1 MMLGKFLL
9 WDKKSL
15 IAFSQM
21 PFLTLIFWWA
31 FFFSCITPKT
41 SLILSN
47 SLTLGTCPQMEEN
60 DEEESEWK
68 VPGELEFKIPP
79 APLEPAL
86 HFLLK
91 SSCGTSEFTGSWVSL
106 ASVAGPGRANLC
118 GGKQASFRR
127 TWILLIKLATIWKS
141 NGLPFAPPDLDGNHM
156 PQ

>member
-1 MMLGKFLL
+1 MLGKFLL

-79 APLEPAL
+79 APLGPAL
-86 HFLLK
+86 AF
-91 SSCGTSEFTGSWVSL
+91 SS
-106 ASVAGPGRANLC
+106 
-118 GGKQASFRR
+118 
-127 TWILLIKLATIWKS
+127 
-141 NGLPFAPPDLDGNHM
+141 
-156 PQ
+156 